1 LGWLT
6 KKAIF
11 GYNIGIQLENKEQ
24 MMFVVYHKETT
35 QIVGSRVHN
44 TWKSLGAAKAHLSR
58 MGKMGYNVNEYDIA
72 SHSFFSDNIEKTV
85 IRRNLMT
92 GKEFTESANT
102 PYYCSPSSESYWS
115 M

>member
-1 LGWLT
+1 
-6 KKAIF
+6 
-11 GYNIGIQLENKEQ
+11 
-24 MMFVVYHKETT
+24 MFVVYHKETT
-35 QIVGSRVHN
+35 QIVGSRVHK

-58 MGKMGYNVNEYDIA
+58 MGKMGYNVSEYDIA

-85 IRRNLMT
+85 TRRNLMT
-92 GKEFTESANT
+92 GKEFTESVNT